1 MGLGVGVT
9 LLAGSAMKSVFFGV
23 SWAGPL
29 SVAFVATVL
38 VAVAACAS
46 WLPSHRVLRVDPI
59 TASKTDGQL

>member
-1 MGLGVGVT
+1 
-9 LLAGSAMKSVFFGV
+9 MKSVFFGV